1 MKLIDLFT
9 GPPAREEVT
18 ALLGTPERYYVQ
30 ELSGKDK
37 AAWVRGNVEDV
48 GTSDVRLVI
57 LALVDE
63 GGRRVFTAHD
73 LEDLSRGSAL
83 VGKLAS
89 VAAGVSALFWKP
101 ELKNGATTSPSNGPP
116 GRGVVPSASS
126 SPA

>member
-1 MKLIDLFT
+1 MLRPRRVPVDL
-9 GPPAREEVT
+9 GQQGVGIAGE
-18 ALLGTPERYYVQ
+18 LGF
-30 ELSGKDK
+30 
-37 AAWVRGNVEDV
+37 DV
-48 GTSDVRLVI
+48 DLPRVA

-63 GGRRVFTAHD
+63 GGRRVFTAQD